1 MELNNGLFGLRL
13 SHSLHLGHIVG
24 NIRPAIQDQ
33 NDRTI
38 IVVLADLF
46 TYTSDRR
53 DDITE
58 ENAVSMV
65 AEAMSLG
72 LNSDNV
78 KFIIQSKAFNSLSP
92 LFVLL
97 SCLLK
102 FNRLK
107 KTAPIKGLLAND
119 IQINFGELTFPIV
132 QCAEMVS
139 TNSEILYSNN
149 DNLGIVTL
157 TKDLY
162 KKLQNYTKTVLPK
175 PRLCCGEFENVYGID
190 SKKMSQKSG
199 NAIFVD
205 DTLKST
211 TKKITSIDTS
221 KTGDGVDMKLLFDYF
236 KIIGYSDDAILGLK
250 NDVENHKLTPQ
261 KIKSLLSLEIN
272 SFFKPINERKKQYLD
287 DKRAITER
295 INKDTQTIKKIV
307 ENNINCI
314 FQNFYEKEFYY
325 TFKK

>member
-24 NIRPAIQDQ
+24 NIRPAIRDQ
-33 NDRTI
+33 YDRTI

-53 DDITE
+53 NDITE
-58 ENAVSMV
+58 KNAISMV
-65 AEAMSLG
+65 AEVMSLG
-72 LNSDNV
+72 LNSNNV
-78 KFIIQSKAFNSLSP
+78 KFVIQSKAFNSLSP
-92 LFVLL
+92 LFVIL
-97 SCLLK
+97 SCLLN
-102 FNRLK
+102 FGRLK
-107 KTAPIKGLLAND
+107 NTAPIKGLLAND
-119 IQINFGELTFPIV
+119 IQINFGELTFPII

-149 DNLGIVTL
+149 DNLGIVSL

-162 KKLQNYTKTVLPK
+162 KKLQNYTNTKLPK
-175 PRLCCGEFENVYGID
+175 PRLCCGEFKNVYGID

-205 DTLKST
+205 DTLEST
-211 TKKITSIDTS
+211 TKKITAIDTS
-221 KTGDGVDMKLLFDYF
+221 KTENGVDMKLLFDYF
-236 KIIGYSDDAILGLK
+236 KIIGYSDEAILELK
-250 NDVENHKLTPQ
+250 NDIDNHTLTPQ
-261 KIKSLLSLEIN
+261 KLKSLLSVEIN

-287 DKRAITER
+287 DKRVIIER
-295 INKDTQTIKKIV
+295 INKDTQTIKETV
-307 ENNINCI
+307 DQNINCI

>member
-102 FNRLK
+102 FNRLE

-139 TNSEILYSNN
+139 TNSEVLYSNN
-149 DNLGIVTL
+149 DNLGIVSL

>member
-24 NIRPAIQDQ
+24 NIRPAMQDQ

-58 ENAVSMV
+58 DNAISMV

-78 KFIIQSKAFNSLSP
+78 KFVIQSKAFNSLSP

-102 FNRLK
+102 FDRLK
-107 KTAPIKGLLAND
+107 KTAPIKGLLANN
-119 IQINFGELTFPIV
+119 IKINFGELTFPIV

-149 DNLGIVTL
+149 DNLGIVSL

-162 KKLQNYTKTVLPK
+162 KKLQNSTKTKLPK

-190 SKKMSQKSG
+190 HKKMSQKSG

-205 DTLKST
+205 DTLEST
-211 TKKITSIDTS
+211 TKKITAIDTS
-221 KTGDGVDMKLLFDYF
+221 KTKNGVDMKLLFDYF
-236 KIIGYSDDAILGLK
+236 KIIGYSDEAISGLK
-250 NDVENHKLTPQ
+250 NNIDNHILTPQ
-261 KIKSLLSLEIN
+261 KIKSLLSVEIN
-272 SFFKPINERKKQYLD
+272 NYFKPINEQKKQYID
-287 DKRAITER
+287 DKRAIIER
-295 INKDTQTIKKIV
+295 INNDTETIKKAV
-307 ENNINCI
+307 EHNINCI
-314 FQNFYEKEFYY
+314 FQNFYEKDFYF

>member
-78 KFIIQSKAFNSLSP
+78 KFVIQSKAFYSLSP
-92 LFVLL
+92 LFVIL
-97 SCLLK
+97 SCLLNFDK
-102 FNRLK
+102 LK

-175 PRLCCGEFENVYGID
+175 PRLCCGEFKNVYGID
-190 SKKMSQKSG
+190 LKKMSQKSG

-205 DTLKST
+205 DTLESIA
-211 TKKITSIDTS
+211 KKITAIDTS
-221 KTGDGVDMKLLFDYF
+221 KTKDGVDMKLLFDYF
-236 KIIGYSDDAILGLK
+236 KIIGYSDEAIFGLK
-250 NDVENHKLTPQ
+250 TDIENHVLTPQ
-261 KIKSLLSLEIN
+261 KIKSLLSVEIN
-272 SFFKPINERKKQYLD
+272 SFFEPINERKKQYLE

-295 INKDTQTIKKIV
+295 INEDTQTIKKIV
-307 ENNINCI
+307 EHNIDCI
-314 FQNFYEKEFYY
+314 FQNFYEKDFYN

>member
-24 NIRPAIQDQ
+24 NIRPAIRDQ
-33 NDRTI
+33 NGRTI

-53 DDITE
+53 NDITE
-58 ENAVSMV
+58 ENTISMV

-78 KFIIQSKAFNSLSP
+78 KFVIQSEAFSSLSP
-92 LFVLL
+92 LFVIL
-97 SCLLK
+97 SCLLN
-102 FNRLK
+102 FGRLK
-107 KTAPIKGLLAND
+107 NTAPIKGLLAND

-139 TNSEILYSNN
+139 TNSEVLYSNN
-149 DNLGIVTL
+149 DNLGIVSL

-162 KKLQNYTKTVLPK
+162 KKLQNYTNTKLPK
-175 PRLCCGEFENVYGID
+175 PRLFCGEFENVYGID

-236 KIIGYSDDAILGLK
+236 KIIGYSDDAIFGLK